1 MVQAQVTAMPQATC
15 VWHGYSCR
23 PGMTT
28 ILGVPRVCWWP
39 WPALVCCYTV
49 LKPRLL
55 HFIGSYSCF
64 VVSTRQRGS
73 PSAGLLLPWQP
84 QLCVCGQRRADSSG
98 ILPPSPI
105 QVLKYCLTQRSFKTR
120 PMSLISEHFKRLFIH
135 YLHRKSS
142 TCIIIVEHVVKEL
155 IILKFIDGCP
165 WDELLLTS

>member
-1 MVQAQVTAMPQATC
+1 MVQAPVTAMPQATC

-73 PSAGLLLPWQP
+73 QSAGLLLPWQP
-84 QLCVCGQRRADSSG
+84 QLCVCVVRDVQIVLESS
-98 ILPPSPI
+98 PPPA
-105 QVLKYCLTQRSFKTR
+105 QVLKYCLTRRSFKTR
-120 PMSLISEHFKRLFIH
+120 PMSLIPEHFKRFFIH

-142 TCIIIVEHVVKEL
+142 TSIILVENVVKDL
-155 IILKFIDGCP
+155 IILKFIHCP
-165 WDELLLTS
+165 WDELFLTS